1 MKTTR
6 MITADMLSEHKACTG
21 QYELFCMT
29 WPDGCKVTLED
40 CKKAVRLGF
49 DIYWAA
55 RRLLGKAELKTFD
68 EAVATARK
76 AYYEAI
82 APAQKAYNE
91 ATAPAQKEFDEA
103 AALALNAYNE
113 AVAPARKAYREAF
126 APVQKEYE
134 EAVAPA
140 QKAFDEVVVPSRK
153 AYNEAKVIAFYE
165 AWHRA

>member
-6 MITADMLSEHKACTG
+6 MITADMLSEHKACTV
-21 QYELFCMT
+21 QYKLFCRT

-49 DIYWAA
+49 DIDWAA
-55 RRLLGKAELKTFD
+55 RCLLGKAELEAFD
-68 EAVATARK
+68 EAVALAQK
-76 AYYEAI
+76 AFDEAI
-82 APAQKAYNE
+82 APAGKA
-91 ATAPAQKEFDEA
+91 FD
-103 AALALNAYNE
+103 
-113 AVAPARKAYREAF
+113 
-126 APVQKEYE
+126 

>member
-21 QYELFCMT
+21 QYELFCRT
-29 WPDGCKVTLED
+29 WPDGCKVTLKD

-49 DIYWAA
+49 DIDWAA
-55 RRLLGKAELKTFD
+55 QHLLGKAELEAYN

-76 AYYEAI
+76 AYYEAV

-103 AALALNAYNE
+103 AALALNAYDE
-113 AVAPARKAYREAF
+113 AVAPARKAY
-126 APVQKEYE
+126 
-134 EAVAPA
+134 
-140 QKAFDEVVVPSRK
+140 
-153 AYNEAKVIAFYE
+153 NEAKAIAFYE

>member
-6 MITADMLSEHKACTG
+6 MITAGMLREQLACTV
-21 QYELFCMT
+21 QYELFCRT
-29 WPDGCKVTLED
+29 WPDGCKVTLKD

-76 AYYEAI
+76 AYYEAV

-103 AALALNAYNE
+103 AALALNAYDE
-113 AVAPARKAYREAF
+113 AVAPARKAY
-126 APVQKEYE
+126 E

-140 QKAFDEVVVPSRK
+140 RKAFD
-153 AYNEAKVIAFYE
+153 EAKVIAFYE